1 MERDVLYDLSLFVG
15 ASLIGNWLWD
25 FWTKR
30 SKEHKAK
37 MLKNCLDRIEHC
49 SHELDYNA
57 TPGIGGARCPFT
69 TEAQRKLLYSEEVA
83 LLGDEIAKSLK
94 NLIIDAGRAN
104 RESPSVLPGA
114 VKSGSKLLKELLQK
128 RSEELRALGDLIC

>member
-15 ASLIGNWLWD
+15 ASLIGNWVWD

-30 SKEHKAK
+30 TRSKEHKAQ
-37 MLKNCLDRIEHC
+37 MLKSCLDKIEHC

-57 TPGIGGARCPFT
+57 TPGIGGSRCPFT

-83 LLGDEIAKSLK
+83 LPQSL
-94 NLIIDAGRAN
+94 LVAMGGQ
-104 RESPSVLPGA
+104 REV
-114 VKSGSKLLKELLQK
+114 
-128 RSEELRALGDLIC
+128 C